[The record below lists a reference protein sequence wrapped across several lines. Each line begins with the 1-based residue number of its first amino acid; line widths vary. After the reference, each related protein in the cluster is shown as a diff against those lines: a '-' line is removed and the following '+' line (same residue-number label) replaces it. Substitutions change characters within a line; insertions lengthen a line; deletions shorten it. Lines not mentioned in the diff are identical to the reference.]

1 MSEVARS
8 LLLKLLSQADRGGRE
23 TILINERSAND
34 YFSVTDL
41 SGRDSIHSYLENAE
55 KSNAI
60 LIEWGRGAESQD
72 LIRIRLL
79 DADKLAS
86 WLGVPRASVYAERIE
101 KELTPLL
108 KNANDWLQDAFV
120 YAMSSWTL
128 GKAAFRIS
136 FEDTDAAVNL
146 FKVAL
151 SVSNDEHRDL
161 DMRRYSVRLLN
172 DSKAIEGMLNKL
184 ALLLRRN
191 PDWKQFDDNNEL
203 FRMLGLEKFPPPI
216 YIKGPL
222 LIKYCNED
230 WDISTLRPFVG
241 VSPDMV
247 SDIKLIRNV
256 PYVLTIENLASF
268 QRHVREI
275 EDDGIVIYSA
285 GFPSPALT
293 HLIKWIDQCVPYDNK
308 FFHWGDRDIGGIRI
322 YSHIES
328 NISKHFLT
336 PHLMNEEISGKS
348 EFNKKEIKQLTIY
361 SEMES
366 SAGSM
371 AKCWIDKKL
380 DPIEQELQDPTSPE

>member
-1 MSEVARS
+1 MSEVARA

-23 TILINERSAND
+23 TIPISEHSASD

-60 LIEWGRGAESQD
+60 LLERGRGAESQD

-79 DADKLAS
+79 DADKLAE
-86 WLGVPRASVYAERIE
+86 WLDVPRACAYAELIE

-108 KNANDWLQDAFV
+108 EDANDWLQEAFG

-128 GKAAFRIS
+128 GKMAFRIS

-151 SVSNDEHRDL
+151 SVSNNEHCDL
-161 DMRRYSVRLLN
+161 DMRTYSVRVLN

-191 PDWKQFDDNNEL
+191 PEWKQFDNNNEL

-222 LIKYCNED
+222 FIKYSNED

-241 VSPDMV
+241 ISPDMV
-247 SDIKLIRNV
+247 SDIKL
-256 PYVLTIENLASF
+256 T
-268 QRHVREI
+268 
-275 EDDGIVIYSA
+275 
-285 GFPSPALT
+285 
-293 HLIKWIDQCVPYDNK
+293 
-308 FFHWGDRDIGGIRI
+308 
-322 YSHIES
+322 
-328 NISKHFLT
+328 
-336 PHLMNEEISGKS
+336 
-348 EFNKKEIKQLTIY
+348 
-361 SEMES
+361 
-366 SAGSM
+366 
-371 AKCWIDKKL
+371 
-380 DPIEQELQDPTSPE
+380 

>member
-1 MSEVARS
+1 MSEVARA

-23 TILINERSAND
+23 TIPISEHSASD

-60 LIEWGRGAESQD
+60 LLDRGRGAESQD

-79 DADKLAS
+79 DADKLAE
-86 WLGVPRASVYAERIE
+86 WLEVPRACAYAELIE

-108 KNANDWLQDAFV
+108 EDANDWLQEAFG

-128 GKAAFRIS
+128 GKMAFRIS
-136 FEDTDAAVNL
+136 FKDTDAAVNL

-151 SVSNDEHRDL
+151 SVSNNEHRDL
-161 DMRRYSVRLLN
+161 DMRTYSVRVLN

-191 PDWKQFDDNNEL
+191 PEWNQFDDNNEL

-222 LIKYCNED
+222 FIKYCNED

-241 VSPDMV
+241 ISPDMV
-247 SDIKLIRNV
+247 SDIKLTRNV
-256 PYVLTIENLASF
+256 PYVLTVENLASF

-275 EDDGIVIYSA
+275 DDDSIVIFSG

-293 HLIKWIDQCVPYDNK
+293 HILKLIDQCVPDGNRYL
-308 FFHWGDRDIGGIRI
+308 HWGDRDVGGIRI
-322 YSHIES
+322 FSHIES
-328 NISKHFLT
+328 NISRHTLI
-336 PHLMNEEISGKS
+336 PHLMNEGAFVESV
-348 EFNKKEIKQLTIY
+348 FNKNEIKHLTVY
-361 SEMES
+361 SAKES
-366 SAGSM
+366 SAGNM
-371 AKCWIDKKL
+371 AKYWLENKL
-380 DPIEQELQDPTSPE
+380 GPIEQESQDPISPQ